1 MGKFSFKR
9 MMRVIKWNRVR
20 EHQPINVTKMLLLI
34 VFFIVPIGSQLWGLF
49 LYDLAY
55 AQAHYAEALGEM
67 QKMMETAFYVATALM
82 FMTSMSVLVKRETR
96 TQELTLPATN
106 LERYAAHLLSAAFR
120 LVAAIACLFVMID
133 IVQYVVMGCYVGF
146 DVVQW
151 GVVRSLFDGGV
162 HWMALPVLLMV
173 ATSLPM
179 ATCIWHKRGLVYA
192 FVFWLT
198 VLVLLTLALIPI
210 GMASYSE
217 DEAGLAARE
226 TNSRILLWVLGII
239 PAVLCLVNLCVGY
252 RFYCRAQLSSQ
263 RNP

>member
-1 MGKFSFKR
+1 MERFSFKR

-20 EHQPINVTKMLLLI
+20 EHKPISVTKMLLLI
-34 VFFIVPIGSQLWGLF
+34 VFFILPIGSQLWALF
-49 LYDLAY
+49 LYDVAY
-55 AQAHYAEALGEM
+55 ARAHYAEGLGEM
-67 QKMMETAFYVATALM
+67 RNMMGTAFYVATELM

-96 TQELTLPATN
+96 AQELTLPATN
-106 LERYAAHLLSAAFR
+106 LERYVAHLFSAFFR
-120 LVAAIACLFVMID
+120 VVAGIACLFVMID
-133 IVQYVVMGCYVGF
+133 IVQYVAMGCYVGF

-162 HWMALPVLLMV
+162 HWTALPVLLMV

-198 VLVLLTLALIPI
+198 ILVLLTLAMIPI
-210 GMASYSE
+210 AMASYSP
-217 DEAGLAARE
+217 DEAGTAARE
-226 TNSRILLWVLGII
+226 TNSRILLWVLGVI
-239 PAVLCLVNLCVGY
+239 PALLCLVNLCVGY